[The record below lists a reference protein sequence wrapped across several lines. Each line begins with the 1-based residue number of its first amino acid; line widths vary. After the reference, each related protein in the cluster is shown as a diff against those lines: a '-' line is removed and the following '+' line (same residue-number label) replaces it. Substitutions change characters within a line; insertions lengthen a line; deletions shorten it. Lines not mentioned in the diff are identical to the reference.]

1 MSVTARD
8 NLTNEFDT
16 ILDNFE
22 NSSSTPPPQPSEDK
36 PVVSPFLPYYMYGV
50 GIFGWS
56 ILVLL
61 AVLDISSFTRIFTP
75 QYTNQLAS
83 FSLMLLTA
91 IICNYSLF
99 KVPPGIWLTTSM
111 VFYFAAFMAYEPLT
125 AGILTAVASVYAEVF
140 VLRRDFKYIMRT
152 SGMHILGTV
161 CANLVFQ
168 LFVSNKDITDFGLPF
183 LLGSLLGFAVY
194 RLINDIGTNVT
205 QILQGFNFWENFTNG
220 FLFTNFTYL
229 AFVPA
234 SMIIAYLKIE
244 AGILPFALASSIVAI
259 IALVLRNF
267 TKIQER
273 SQAQLLEVSKLNFEL
288 NRQNDRQVMLG
299 NRINEAL
306 DSFLSLVRSYA
317 ATSHE
322 QETAVVE
329 ITSTVEE
336 LSRTAASIAGSADQV
351 SLDASQA
358 IDATANGQKA
368 VEDTIQA
375 IQEVRDRMEQIAVRI
390 GELNEKADKIG
401 GIVTTINAIA
411 GEIRLLALNA
421 TIEASGAGQY
431 GRRFAVVAGEVNE
444 LADRSR
450 RSVLEIRQLI
460 SEIQAATENTV
471 RVTQEGMRQMEH
483 TVATVSTS
491 DNSNREIIKVVRQTA
506 QAASA
511 ISLAT
516 QQQRSASEQ
525 VVTNM
530 HDVAIMIGQN
540 AEKVASVSVASL
552 ELQRVARE
560 LIEEK

>member
-1 MSVTARD
+1 MSVTTSD
-8 NLTNEFDT
+8 NPISDFDT
-16 ILDNFE
+16 SLENLEAVSFE
-22 NSSSTPPPQPSEDK
+22 LETVEETAT
-36 PVVSPFLPYYMYGV
+36 VSPFLPYYMYGT
-50 GIFGWS
+50 GILGWAVL
-56 ILVLL
+56 LVL
-61 AVLDISSFTRIFTP
+61 AFFSFNTLSGLFSG
-75 QYTNQLAS
+75 QNGYQLAS
-83 FSLMLLTA
+83 FAIMLLTA
-91 IICNYSLF
+91 IVCNYSLF

-111 VFYFAAFMAYEPLT
+111 VFYFTAFMLYDPLP
-125 AGILTAVASVYAEVF
+125 AGIFVTIATIYAEVF
-140 VLRRDFKYIMRT
+140 ILRRDFSYIMRST
-152 SGMHILGTV
+152 GMHILGV
-161 CANLVFQ
+161 VGADFVFHSLLVNNG
-168 LFVSNKDITDFGLPF
+168 VTEFGLSYI
-183 LLGSLLGFAVY
+183 GASLAGFVVY
-194 RLINDIGTNVT
+194 RFFNDIGTNVT
-205 QILQGFNFWENFTNG
+205 QILHGFNFWESFASG
-220 FLFTNFTYL
+220 FLRTNITYL
-229 AFVPA
+229 AFIPA
-234 SMIIAYLKIE
+234 SMIITYLNVQ
-244 AGILPFALASSIVAI
+244 AGLLPFSIASGLVVLV
-259 IALVLRNF
+259 ALVLRNF

-273 SQAQLLEVSKLNFEL
+273 SQQQLIEVSKLNAEL
-288 NRQNDRQVMLG
+288 NRQNERQVGLG

-336 LSRTAASIAGSADQV
+336 LSRTAAQIAASADQV

-358 IDATANGQKA
+358 IEATANGQSA
-368 VEDTIQA
+368 VEATIRA
-375 IQEVRDRMEQIAVRI
+375 IQEVRDKMEQISGRI
-390 GELNEKADKIG
+390 GDLNFNAEKIG

-450 RSVLEIRQLI
+450 RAVLEIRQLI
-460 SEIQAATENTV
+460 GEIQAATENTV
-471 RVTQEGMRQMEH
+471 RVTEEGVQQMER

-491 DNSNREIIKVVRQTA
+491 ETSNRAVIKVVRQTA